1 MRKALEN
8 HFSVNK
14 PHAVI
19 SSLPYYCN
27 PAVAKAARKGNAHY
41 FDLTEDVAVT
51 QAVRRIARG
60 ASKAFVPQCGLA
72 PGFISIAANELAK
85 HFDELRSIKLRV
97 GALPQHPNNVLK
109 YSLTWSTE
117 GLINEYGNACE
128 SVVDGKIV
136 DAAPLEGL
144 EEIEIDGTL
153 YEAFN
158 TSGGLGS
165 LAESYGKQ
173 CEQINYKTMRYPGHC
188 AQMRLLMN
196 DLKLNSDRAT
206 LKRVLEHAVPQTL
219 QDVVIVYAAVAGKQ
233 DGELREE
240 NYVNKIYPQ
249 MIAGRLW
256 SAIQVTTAAGI
267 TAVVDLV
274 LASPRKYQGF
284 VAQEQFDLPEILD
297 NRFGQYYAPGG
308 TKDLSSTVVVSG
320 QAGHQRRRA
329 SARKPCA
336 TRQFGEAQRNERGQI
351 RHQRRRRRHSQ
362 AARHRF
368 DQRRRVV
375 GQPRLVEGR
384 RRQRRSPR
392 PIPRPAKTLGAGAQ
406 RHRHRLRGTSCAAS
420 VEAAAAWRS
429 VPAPRRGEAVR
440 LLGDALRAVKDDLGA
455 LVTLENGKIKAE
467 GLGEVQE
474 MIDIADFAVGQ
485 SRMLY
490 GLTMHS
496 ERPQH
501 RMYEQ
506 WHPLGVVGIISAF
519 NFPVAVWAWNAFL
532 AAICGNASVWKPSP
546 KTPLTAIAVQHICN
560 KRDARA
566 QTTGD
571 LPAVHRRAAPNS
583 PRVSSTTGA
592 SRWCRSRARLRL
604 AAMSRSAS
612 RAGSAR
618 ACSSSAATT
627 PSLSTRLRT

>member
-1 MRKALEN
+1 MHKVLILGAGKIGALISGLLAESGDYDVTLGDVDAAAAEAVVKAHGSRSPCAPWRLTPSDAKALEN
-8 HFSVNK
+8 HFAVNK
-14 PHAVI
+14 PQAVI

-72 PGFISIAANELAK
+72 PGFISIAANELTK

-117 GLINEYGNACE
+117 GLINEYGNPCE

-249 MIAGRLW
+249 MIAGP
-256 SAIQVTTAAGI
+256 
-267 TAVVDLV
+267 AVVGDPGHDRRGHHRGGR
-274 LASPRKYQGF
+274 PRD
-284 VAQEQFDLPEILD
+284 VEPAQV
-297 NRFGQYYAPGG
+297 PG
-308 TKDLSSTVVVSG
+308 L
-320 QAGHQRRRA
+320 RRA
-329 SARKPCA
+329 GTVRPARDP
-336 TRQFGEAQRNERGQI
+336 RQPLRPVLRAG
-351 RHQRRRRRHSQ
+351 RHQGS
-362 AARHRF
+362 
-368 DQRRRVV
+368 VV
-375 GQPRLVEGR
+375 DG
-384 RRQRRSPR
+384 RRQRAR
-392 PIPRPAKTLGAGAQ
+392 PGISAGA
-406 RHRHRLRGTSCAAS
+406 RAA
-420 VEAAAAWRS
+420 
-429 VPAPRRGEAVR
+429 
-440 LLGDALRAVKDDLGA
+440 
-455 LVTLENGKIKAE
+455 KA
-467 GLGEVQE
+467 GSGQ
-474 MIDIADFAVGQ
+474 GQ
-485 SRMLY
+485 S
-490 GLTMHS
+490 
-496 ERPQH
+496 P
-501 RMYEQ
+501 
-506 WHPLGVVGIISAF
+506 
-519 NFPVAVWAWNAFL
+519 
-532 AAICGNASVWKPSP
+532 
-546 KTPLTAIAVQHICN
+546 
-560 KRDARA
+560 AR
-566 QTTGD
+566 
-571 LPAVHRRAAPNS
+571 RKK
-583 PRVSSTTGA
+583 
-592 SRWCRSRARLRL
+592 
-604 AAMSRSAS
+604 
-612 RAGSAR
+612 
-618 ACSSSAATT
+618 
-627 PSLSTRLRT
+627 